1 MNFKNYD
8 MKKFAKKTVEQFGL
22 DSVNITNIKNI
33 ILSRGYTIIRYSE
46 DLSSNETLRLIETLD
61 IKDYA
66 HIRNSVTYCDKTHRF
81 VFIRNEVNEEEFL
94 YLLALEL
101 GNILI
106 CKNPVDNVLG
116 IEIKDSI
123 KSNEFAHHLCD
134 MANHGLLYNTFKY
147 YILRGLAAILCV
159 LSIVITFGYKFI
171 YKPLNADFVGIDVKA
186 ISDFANT
193 SIVEENDIPV
203 FALQELPE
211 ITEDMPEK
219 SDDGASDFI
228 LSENERVYYATKSGT
243 KYHISGCSYINGKE
257 TVELS
262 ASDIENGKYTPCS
275 RCFK

>member
-1 MNFKNYD
+1 MNFKDYD

-94 YLLALEL
+94 YLLAFEL

-116 IEIKDSI
+116 IEIKDGI
-123 KSNEFAHHLCD
+123 KANEFAHHLCD

-147 YILRGLAAILCV
+147 YILRGVAAILCV

-171 YKPLNADFVGIDVKA
+171 YKPLNADFVGIDVKT
-186 ISDFANT
+186 ISNSANT

-211 ITEDMPEK
+211 ITENMPEK
-219 SDDGASDFI
+219 SDDGTSDFI